1 MTDDERRG
9 GKTVV
14 RVLSQDLFRTG
25 LHSEEIGIRQVDQW
39 RARSRQFTKD
49 AEIIGRI
56 SEAKTKKD
64 GDKLPK
70 LEKTGFISIRE
81 STWNQAENESEKR
94 FVVKMFSES
103 GSWLATIEEMV
114 ADEYALSHAMNH
126 PLLSFAVLTSE
137 NELVTY
143 VREMYRGGIATESYG
158 FYIAGPDGNFE
169 VFRIEGRRATAG
181 DDFRVVLL
189 SRDTDVADIDS
200 KFGDIGGE
208 FAVRVRDAVLAENEW
223 FCRILQAFSVT
234 IRYREEMHERLKKG
248 VELWEKKGEGPRQNR
263 YELSLLANPRKLT
276 LPRNEFEEV

>member
-9 GKTVV
+9 GKTVF
-14 RVLSQDLFRTG
+14 RVFSQDLFRTG
-25 LHSEEIGIRQVDQW
+25 LHSEEIGIHQVDQW

-49 AEIIGRI
+49 AQIIGRI
-56 SEAKTKKD
+56 SEAKTKKE
-64 GDKLPK
+64 GDKLSP
-70 LEKTGFISIRE
+70 LEKTGFITLRE
-81 STWNQAENESEKR
+81 STWNQAQNEFEKR

-126 PLLSFAVLTSE
+126 PLLSFVVLTSE

-143 VREMYRGGIATESYG
+143 VREMYRGSISTESYG

-169 VFRIEGRRATAG
+169 VFRIEGKRATAG

-189 SRDTDVADIDS
+189 SRDTEVADIDS

-208 FAVRVRDAVLAENEW
+208 FAVRIRDAVLAENEW
-223 FCRILQAFSVT
+223 FCRILQAYSVA
-234 IRYREEMHERLKKG
+234 IRYRSEMHERLKKG
-248 VELWEKKGEGPRQNR
+248 LELWEKKGEGPRQNR

-276 LPRNEFEEV
+276 LPRDEFEEV